1 MNKQAL
7 VGVFTLIGIALLFG
21 VFYILADFGVKAG
34 GYRIGVHF
42 ESAAGLRPGA
52 LTYLS
57 GVPVGTVDQIVL
69 EPDYT
74 VDVIVAVKRT
84 VDIPASSKF
93 IISVPLTGEPTLLI
107 VPPRKPDA
115 SLALLPKAVLPLT
128 DQPQGSNP
136 ATIED
141 LLEEGQGEVH
151 KVDQLLTAMTQEAPS
166 LMTTLNSTLQNANLL
181 TVKAN
186 HAFDAFTA
194 NSQVAAGQLQHTLAH
209 VSANFSDMSETLDT
223 TVKRNSGRIDTLI
236 ASLSEAS
243 KGLAATID
251 SMRQLAADPRVH
263 ENFVATTQSLANTTA
278 ALAGIASDMRQVT
291 SNPQTQAQLRDTVA
305 SLDAS
310 TQRLSSLLG
319 TFGGHS
325 NVYGVDAG
333 ATPAPVPPPGVSP
346 APNTAPVPAG
356 TALPIMRS
364 PQQRFFPS
372 SGSASGSSPAALRLR
387 LGAVAKNLLAVEIR
401 VSELSRQTVPIAT
414 QGNGS
419 PLLTHDRGPQ
429 SDFNLHLLPGGDTS
443 FVMGAN
449 DLGAQTSYNFYGLT
463 RMGPLH
469 VGGGIL
475 YSRLGLLARAQSGHL
490 GFETQVYDPR
500 NLTLDAYGKIILA
513 PRLNLF
519 GGQRDVLH
527 PDRRTVFGIEAT
539 VP

>member
-7 VGVFTLIGIALLFG
+7 VGVFTLVGIVLLFG
-21 VFYILADFGVKAG
+21 LFYILADFGVKAG

-74 VDVIVAVKRT
+74 VDVLVAVKRT
-84 VDIPASSKF
+84 VDIPTSSKF

-151 KVDQLLTAMTQEAPS
+151 KVDQLLTAMTAEAPS
-166 LMTTLNSTLQNANLL
+166 LMTTLQSTLQNANLL

-194 NSQVAAGQLQHTLAH
+194 NSQVAAGQLQRTLSH
-209 VSANFSDMSETLDT
+209 VSTNFSDMSETLDT

-236 ASLSEAS
+236 ASLSDAS

-278 ALAGIASDMRQVT
+278 ALAGIAGDMRQVT

-310 TQRLSSLLG
+310 TQRLNSLLG
-319 TFGGHS
+319 TFGGRS
-325 NVYGVDAG
+325 SVYGVDTG
-333 ATPAPVPPPGVSP
+333 ATPAPIPPLVSP
-346 APNTAPVPAG
+346 GPYTAPVPAG
-356 TALPIMRS
+356 TALPVMRGQGFS
-364 PQQRFFPS
+364 PS
-372 SGSASGSSPAALRLR
+372 SASAAAYSPAALRFR
-387 LGAVAKNLLAVEIR
+387 LGAVAKNLIAVQIR
-401 VSELSRQTVPIAT
+401 LSELSRQTVPTAT

-429 SDFNLHLLPGGDTS
+429 SDFNIHVLPGNGTS
-443 FVMGAN
+443 LVFGAN
-449 DLGAQTSYNFYGLT
+449 DLGAQTSYNLFGLSS
-463 RMGPLH
+463 MGPLH

-475 YSRLGLLARAQSGHL
+475 YSRLGMLARAQSGHL
-490 GFETQVYDPR
+490 GFETQLYDPR
-500 NLTLDAYGKIILA
+500 NITLDAYGKLILA
-513 PRLNLF
+513 PRLDLF

-527 PDRRTVFGIEAT
+527 PDRRTVFGLEAT

>member
-7 VGVFTLIGIALLFG
+7 VGVFTLVGIALLFG
-21 VFYILADFGVKAG
+21 LFYILADFGVKAG

-74 VDVIVAVKRT
+74 VDVLVAVKRT

-115 SLALLPKAVLPLT
+115 SLALLPKVVLPLT

-166 LMTTLNSTLQNANLL
+166 LMATLQSTLQNANLL

-186 HAFDAFTA
+186 HAFDAFTS
-194 NSQVAAGQLQHTLAH
+194 NSQAAAGQLQQTLAR
-209 VSANFSDMSETLDT
+209 VSANFSDMSETLDA

-236 ASLSEAS
+236 GSMSDAS
-243 KGLAATID
+243 KGLAATVD
-251 SMRQLAADPRVH
+251 SLHQLASDPRVH

-310 TQRLSSLLG
+310 TQRLNSLLG
-319 TFGGHS
+319 EFGGRS
-325 NVYGVDAG
+325 SVYGVDAG
-333 ATPAPVPPPGVSP
+333 ATPAPLPASGVSP
-346 APNTAPVPAG
+346 APNTPPVPAG
-356 TALPIMRS
+356 TELPIMRGQS
-364 PQQRFFPS
+364 RGFFPS
-372 SGSASGSSPAALRLR
+372 SGSASSSSPAALRQR
-387 LGAVAKNLLAVEIR
+387 LGAVAKNLLSVEIR

-443 FVMGAN
+443 FVFGAN
-449 DLGAQTSYNFYGLT
+449 DLGAQTSYNFYGLS

-513 PRLNLF
+513 PRLSLF

-527 PDRRTVFGIEAT
+527 PDRRTVFGLEAT